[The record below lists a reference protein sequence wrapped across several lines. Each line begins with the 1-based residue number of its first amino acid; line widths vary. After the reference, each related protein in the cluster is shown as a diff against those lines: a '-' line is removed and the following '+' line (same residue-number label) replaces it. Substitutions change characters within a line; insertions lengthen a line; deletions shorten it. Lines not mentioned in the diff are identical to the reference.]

1 MVNVNRSLSSALELI
16 KRFAFDWVQV
26 SDAVD
31 CDDLVA
37 LVDALDRLKKDAEQR
52 LSIKKATQA
61 SMNSDR
67 QSTHKGSANQG
78 IRRSQ
83 RIATA
88 DSLFVTETETESE
101 SGVEDNLPFTMLHE
115 ASPNEHTTR
124 NAARGV
130 MTNNLVLLP
139 DHFENQSPIEE
150 HYRTEMPEEEHPIEQ
165 GSPSLTLYTT
175 RSFVNEQDER
185 TRIHPIQVLDGDSNA
200 HTHQTPDINTQNQA
214 AEDPDHIDRQPGPES
229 PHHSLVNHPHQD
241 ATAPPLDGSG
251 FGEITMHDFASPQF
265 FNSAFE
271 DYRLSSLNHESPT
284 NVEEATA
291 GSYRQH
297 LIDPDHTEPVQVLDG
312 ESNAQAYQTPD
323 INTQNQA
330 AEDPDHIDR
339 QPGPDSPHHSVVNHP
354 HQDAT
359 TPPSDEFAFEE
370 VPSPQFFNEAFG
382 DFYLNT
388 PHHEPQTDAEE
399 ATTASD
405 ERNMMYPVRTESFG
419 NDPIVQGYVDLACRL
434 SFRLPHKPVEDA
446 DHLDPRE
453 LLSPLVEERPL
464 TSTLIHGLIYTLL
477 PGPLCIFE
485 VCSSELDPESSSE
498 GSPAEDFVAI
508 IRRDGE
514 ALPLLVIGVE
524 TSKKLYVLDSETVD
538 LASLGTSWL
547 IGPEWTTEYI
557 NPRYIA
563 PHVESTLLS
572 VWIAEA
578 YFLSRRLENFPSSRD
593 LRLRFLGEL
602 LAPYQRDSILEKYG
616 ISSNHTGSQHIDSR
630 PRLVHLETQVQTHK
644 ICIQNLEN
652 FEHGALR
659 EALDQMPAKIELG
672 RCLRILQCVDE
683 IGSPRIL
690 DSLKLACARNTKD
703 QTYQDMEQ
711 PLFQKLFY
719 IHIHLD
725 KLENESHL
733 LVARERFIK
742 YCYFETYMRAVRA
755 LQETKRNSYQER
767 QRVLARKRTAS
778 FKNGISEELPPTPHT
793 EEINR
798 VYYGLS
804 PSGRTRRAP
813 DMVKD
818 EICSKLVQVYGGN
831 QKRVRRKIN
840 KYISQGRVLHHVLQG
855 GRSLDPGLLVLFPSS
870 GADPPTLSMAKFGL
884 ELDELEENALSKP
897 IELKD
902 IDTLTVAEA
911 VWFGKVLQAR
921 PELLDPVPKTVLDLI
936 SDSLT
941 HDLDLQERDAE
952 SFRDCEMKTEPGN
965 QAIEE
970 DAWSCLGAISI
981 DRLNILVFWEC
992 SWLSA
997 DEYHALHQDGHQGW
1011 LVHTRGED
1019 QLLIAWEPTM
1029 EAKSIQSSPHSLL
1042 YEPAIEVRKD
1052 RPGLLGYV
1060 AAKFLLDSSNAALTT
1075 PYKRALYER
1084 DAIQMEAADAL
1095 ENIFNNNLESRAPDS
1110 KFAAIYEHLK
1120 ANEALWVNYEP
1131 GKKYQPIA
1139 CLNIIRS
1146 KHYNQGAEG
1155 YYYILRSKSAG
1166 ASKNFWIFALQY
1178 YVKDTWHRHLRYLYP
1193 GRCTQKTLVT
1203 RFFCAT
1209 YLEKDCRYIVKER

>member
-251 FGEITMHDFASPQF
+251 FGEVPSPQF
-265 FNSAFE
+265 FNEAFE

-284 NVEEATA
+284 NV
-291 GSYRQH
+291 
-297 LIDPDHTEPVQVLDG
+297 
-312 ESNAQAYQTPD
+312 
-323 INTQNQA
+323 
-330 AEDPDHIDR
+330 
-339 QPGPDSPHHSVVNHP
+339 
-354 HQDAT
+354 
-359 TPPSDEFAFEE
+359 
-370 VPSPQFFNEAFG
+370 
-382 DFYLNT
+382 
-388 PHHEPQTDAEE
+388 EE

-1060 AAKFLLDSSNAALTT
+1060 AAKFLLDSSNAGSRRLAFLA
-1075 PYKRALYER
+1075 YWR
-1084 DAIQMEAADAL
+1084 EAADAL

-1209 YLEKDCRYIVKER
+1209 YLEKDCRYIVKEF

>member
-524 TSKKLYVLDSETVD
+524 TSKKL
-538 LASLGTSWL
+538 
-547 IGPEWTTEYI
+547 
-557 NPRYIA
+557 
-563 PHVESTLLS
+563 
-572 VWIAEA
+572 
-578 YFLSRRLENFPSSRD
+578 
-593 LRLRFLGEL
+593 
-602 LAPYQRDSILEKYG
+602 
-616 ISSNHTGSQHIDSR
+616 
-630 PRLVHLETQVQTHK
+630 LVHLETQVQTHK

-884 ELDELEENALSKP
+884 ELDELEENAL
-897 IELKD
+897 
-902 IDTLTVAEA
+902 TEA

-1060 AAKFLLDSSNAALTT
+1060 AAKFLLDSSNAG
-1075 PYKRALYER
+1075 
-1084 DAIQMEAADAL
+1084 
-1095 ENIFNNNLESRAPDS
+1095 SRRLA
-1110 KFAAIYEHLK
+1110 FLAY
-1120 ANEALWVNYEP
+1120 WRVNYEP

-1209 YLEKDCRYIVKER
+1209 YLEKDCRYIVKEVSSIGSCNDYVTMKLL